1 MSISSAGSAGDED
14 REDAGVMKLFSRGP
28 HAALERRLGYRFR
41 RLELLE
47 RALTHR
53 SHANEKGLEHNY
65 ERLEFLGDAVLGLIA
80 GEWLFGEHPEVAEGE
95 LSALKSRLVSE
106 RALARYA
113 RSVALGEHLLLG
125 VGEERSGG
133 RDKRSLLAD
142 SMEAVIGAA
151 FVDGG
156 LRAARKVVLPMLGRL
171 SDETSGKDLRDPK
184 TRLQERAQAEG
195 WALPAYRGLEEAGP
209 DHAKTFVVEC
219 VVGEEVTARGEGRSK
234 KAAEQAAAAA
244 ALDALE
250 E

>member
-1 MSISSAGSAGDED
+1 
-14 REDAGVMKLFSRGP
+14 MKLFSRGP